1 MTIRKNF
8 NFEQNVA
15 EHLAEIA
22 KLEGKTQTQ
31 IAQEA
36 IEERYKQISIKKK
49 LDILDEINDS
59 FHGLLTD
66 VDAKSSRIEHAMEKY
81 AK

>member
-1 MTIRKNF
+1 VTIRKNF
-8 NFEQNVA
+8 LFEQKVA

-49 LDILDEINDS
+49 LAILDEINDS
-59 FHGLLTD
+59 FHGLLTN
-66 VDAKSSRIEHAMEKY
+66 VDARASRIEHAMEKY
-81 AK
+81 GK

>member
-8 NFEQNVA
+8 LFEQNVA

-36 IEERYKQISIKKK
+36 IEERYKHISIKKK
-49 LDILDEINDS
+49 LAILDEIKDS
-59 FHGLLTD
+59 CHGQLTN
-66 VDAKSSRIEHAMEKY
+66 VDAKTSRKERVMEKY
-81 AK
+81 GK

>member
-31 IAQEA
+31 ITQEA

-49 LDILDEINDS
+49 LAILDEINDS

-81 AK
+81 GK

>member
-8 NFEQNVA
+8 LFEQKVA

-36 IEERYKQISIKKK
+36 IEARYKQISINHK
-49 LDILDEINDS
+49 LAMLEEINDS
-59 FHGLLTD
+59 LHGRLTNIE
-66 VDAKSSRIEHAMEKY
+66 AKRSRLEHTMEKY
-81 AK
+81 GK